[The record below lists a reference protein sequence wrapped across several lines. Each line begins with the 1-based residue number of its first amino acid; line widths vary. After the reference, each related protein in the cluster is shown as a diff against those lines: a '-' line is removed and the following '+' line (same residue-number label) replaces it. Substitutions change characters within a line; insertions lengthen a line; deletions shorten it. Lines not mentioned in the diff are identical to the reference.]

1 MVGRLFCPKSAA
13 AVYNL
18 PYVEGNIMVR
28 ADLRVGF
35 VAGALAAVPLVGL
48 LSLASQLSGVSFLPF
63 NLADLL
69 IEATPGQLATN
80 AIETLGGVAKL
91 MAQIGGIVAFVGLA
105 WQCVRPVAALSAPPI
120 MDDCRFRVGLANLFA
135 SRVAARVLGDAH
147 VAQ

>member
-1 MVGRLFCPKSAA
+1 
-13 AVYNL
+13 
-18 PYVEGNIMVR
+18 MVR

-91 MAQIGGIVAFVGLA
+91 MAQSGGIVAFVGLA
-105 WQCVRPVAALSAPPI
+105 GLLGSVFALWLRYQRLQSWTTAG
-120 MDDCRFRVGLANLFA
+120 FVWGLPTFSLL
-135 SRVAARVLGDAH
+135 VLLHGY
-147 VAQ
+147 